1 MAKGAPHKR
10 KGRERGMHV
19 DELKELKE
27 LRPKER
33 GRQAGTWRERDGNKT
48 NREGLVFVGLLPT
61 DRIGM
66 GDGSIKVSDFYPLGL
81 HNNLFGSSYKL

>member
-1 MAKGAPHKR
+1 
-10 KGRERGMHV
+10 MHV
-19 DELKELKE
+19 DELTELKELKE
-27 LRPKER
+27 LRPKGR

-66 GDGSIKVSDFYPLGL
+66 GDGENKEERKKSLLGKERSKD
-81 HNNLFGSSYKL
+81 GDMKAIRSAQ